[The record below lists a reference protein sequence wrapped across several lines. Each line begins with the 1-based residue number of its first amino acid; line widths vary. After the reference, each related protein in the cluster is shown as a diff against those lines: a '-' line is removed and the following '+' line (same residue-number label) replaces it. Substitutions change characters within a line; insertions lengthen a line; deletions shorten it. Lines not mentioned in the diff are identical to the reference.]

1 MQWDEEGGA
10 LVTLVWAP
18 VPSGEELSTWLHRGQ
33 QKGAV
38 NELLNSLHES
48 FPSVRGKGIPVH
60 QFETFP
66 CKGSRHNGF

>member
-1 MQWDEEGGA
+1 MQWGEEGGA

-18 VPSGEELSTWLHRGQ
+18 VTSGEELSTWLHREQ

-48 FPSVRGKGIPVH
+48 FPSVRGKGIPVA
-60 QFETFP
+60 P
-66 CKGSRHNGF
+66 V